1 MVYSAQTMMMND
13 TLEQFELKTIVAL
26 YPDLLI
32 MSTPCLAWG
41 KSTEERKELKK
52 LFKRARNEINK
63 LTR

>member
-1 MVYSAQTMMMND
+1 MITMY
-13 TLEQFELKTIVAL
+13 EAIESFELKTIVLL

-32 MSTPCLAWG
+32 MNVPDLAHC
-41 KSTEERKELKK
+41 KSYKEIRELKK